1 MKNTQIAILGTGSMG
16 KAILSGLLAAGT
28 SPSNIRVTTK
38 SQASAEAISSTHG
51 IQAAALDSESTANSS
66 TAKDAELVILAVKP
80 NMILETLQEVAAV
93 LKPNCLV
100 VSVAAGITTAAM
112 ERQLSGNAAV
122 VRAMPN
128 TPSVVG
134 LGVTGISKG
143 SNVSDEQLDLAVKL
157 FSSVGKV
164 LVVDES
170 KIDALSTISGSGPA
184 YVFYFAEKLITAAKS
199 LGFSDQEASMMVKE
213 TFLGSATLLATS
225 SNSPEELREQVTSPN
240 GTTMQATGRFDAADL
255 EKVFIEATEAAL
267 ARAKELGK
275 VKP

>member
-38 SQASAEAISSTHG
+38 SQASADAITSSHG
-51 IQAAALDSESTANSS
+51 IQAAALESDSTANSS

-80 NMILETLQEVAAV
+80 VMILETLKEVSAV
-93 LKPNCLV
+93 LRPNCLV

-112 ERQLSGNAAV
+112 EQQLSGNAAV

-143 SNVSDEQLDLAVKL
+143 SKVSDEQLDLAVKL

-184 YVFYFAEKLITAAKS
+184 YVFYFAEKLIAAAKS
-199 LGFSDQEASMMVKE
+199 LGFSDSEASMMVKD

-225 SNSPEELREQVTSPN
+225 SSSPVELRKQVTSPN
-240 GTTMQATGRFDAADL
+240 GTTMQATGRFDEADL

>member
-1 MKNTQIAILGTGSMG
+1 MENTQIAILGTGSMG

-28 SPSNIRVTTK
+28 SPDSIRVSTK
-38 SQASAEAISSTHG
+38 SQASADAIAASYKVN
-51 IQAAALDSESTANSS
+51 AAALESDAIANSS
-66 TAKDAELVILAVKP
+66 TAKDADLVILAVKP
-80 NMILETLQEVAAV
+80 NMILETLREVTAD

-100 VSVAAGITTAAM
+100 VSVAAGITTGAM
-112 ERQLSGNAAV
+112 EQQLAGNAAV

-128 TPSVVG
+128 TPSIIG

-143 SNVSDEQLDLAVKL
+143 SNVTEEHLDLAVKL

-184 YVFYFAEKLITAAKS
+184 YVFYFAEKLIAAAKS
-199 LGFSDQEASMMVKE
+199 LGFSDSEASMMVKE

-225 SNSPEELREQVTSPN
+225 SNSPEELRQQVTSPN

-267 ARAKELGK
+267 ARAKELGR

>member
-1 MKNTQIAILGTGSMG
+1 METKQIAILGTGSMG
-16 KAILSGLLAAGT
+16 KAILSGMLAAGT
-28 SPSNIRVTTK
+28 SPANVRVTTK
-38 SQASAEAISSTHG
+38 SKASADAISSNHG
-51 IQAAALDSESTANSS
+51 VQATALDSDSAANSS
-66 TAKDAELVILAVKP
+66 AVKNADLVILAVKP
-80 NMILETLQEVAAV
+80 NMILETLSEVAAV
-93 LKPNCLV
+93 LKPDCLV

-112 ERQLSGNAAV
+112 EEQLSSNAAV

-128 TPSVVG
+128 TPSVLG

-143 SNVSDEQLDLAVKL
+143 SNVSAKQLDLAVEL

-199 LGFSDQEASMMVKE
+199 LGFSEQEASLMVKE

-225 SNSPEELREQVTSPN
+225 SSSPEELRQQVTSPN

-255 EKVFIEATEAAL
+255 ERVFIEATEAAL
-267 ARAKELGK
+267 ARAKELGR

>member
-1 MKNTQIAILGTGSMG
+1 MENTQIAILGTGSMG

-28 SPSNIRVTTK
+28 SPAKIRVTTK
-38 SQASAEAISSTHG
+38 SQSSADAISSAHG
-51 IQAAALDSESTANSS
+51 IQATALESGTSANAS
-66 TAKDAELVILAVKP
+66 TAKDSDLVILAVKP
-80 NMILETLQEVAAV
+80 NMILETLSEIAAA

-112 ERQLSGNAAV
+112 QDQLSGNAAV

-128 TPSVVG
+128 TPAVVG
-134 LGVTGISKG
+134 LGVTGISRG
-143 SNVSDEQLDLAVKL
+143 SNVSDQQLELAVKL

-225 SNSPEELREQVTSPN
+225 ASSPEDLRQQVTSPN
-240 GTTMQATGRFDAADL
+240 GTTMQATGRFDSADL

>member
-1 MKNTQIAILGTGSMG
+1 MENTQIAILGTGSMG
-16 KAILSGLLAAGT
+16 KAILSGLIASGSSAA
-28 SPSNIRVTTK
+28 NVRVTTK
-38 SQASAEAISSTHG
+38 SQASADAITSGHG
-51 IQAAALDSESTANSS
+51 IQAVAMESESTANSS
-66 TAKDAELVILAVKP
+66 TAKDADIVILSVKP
-80 NMILETLQEVAAV
+80 NMILETLKEIATS
-93 LKPNCLV
+93 LRPNCLV
-100 VSVAAGITTAAM
+100 VSVAAGITTKAM
-112 ERQLSGNAAV
+112 EEQLSGNAAV

-143 SNVSDEQLDLAVKL
+143 SNVSDQQLDLAVKL

-199 LGFSDQEASMMVKE
+199 LGFSDGEASLMVKE

-225 SNSPEELREQVTSPN
+225 ASSPEELRQQVTSPN

>member
-1 MKNTQIAILGTGSMG
+1 METKQIAILGTGSMG
-16 KAILSGLLAAGT
+16 KAILSGILAAGT
-28 SPSNIRVTTK
+28 SPADVRVTTK
-38 SQASAEAISSTHG
+38 SKATADAIFSNHGVQATSLESNSA
-51 IQAAALDSESTANSS
+51 ANSS
-66 TAKDAELVILAVKP
+66 AAKDADLVILAVKP
-80 NMILETLQEVAAV
+80 NMILETLNEVAAV
-93 LKPNCLV
+93 LKPDCLV

-112 ERQLSGNAAV
+112 EEQLSGNAAV

-143 SNVSDEQLDLAVKL
+143 SNVSAKQLDLAIEL

-184 YVFYFAEKLITAAKS
+184 YVFYFAEKLITAAKY
-199 LGFSDQEASMMVKE
+199 LGFSEQEASLMVKE

-225 SNSPEELREQVTSPN
+225 SSSPEELRQQVTSPN

-255 EKVFIEATEAAL
+255 ERVFIEATEAAL
-267 ARAKELGK
+267 ARAKELGR

>member
-1 MKNTQIAILGTGSMG
+1 METKQIAILGTGSMG
-16 KAILSGLLAAGT
+16 KAILSGMLAAGT
-28 SPSNIRVTTK
+28 SPVNVRVTTK
-38 SQASAEAISSTHG
+38 SKTSADAISSNHG
-51 IQAAALDSESTANSS
+51 VQATALESDSAANSS
-66 TAKDAELVILAVKP
+66 AAKGADLVILAVKP
-80 NMILETLQEVAAV
+80 NMILETLSEVAAV
-93 LKPNCLV
+93 LKPDCLV

-112 ERQLSGNAAV
+112 EEQLSGNTAV

-143 SNVSDEQLDLAVKL
+143 SNVSAKQLDLAVEL

-199 LGFSDQEASMMVKE
+199 LGFSEQEASLMVKE

-225 SNSPEELREQVTSPN
+225 SSSPEELRQQVTSPN

-255 EKVFIEATEAAL
+255 ERVFIEATEAAL
-267 ARAKELGK
+267 ARAKELGR

>member
-1 MKNTQIAILGTGSMG
+1 MENKQIAILGTGSMG

-28 SPSNIRVTTK
+28 SPANVRVTTK
-38 SQASAEAISSTHG
+38 SQVSAEAIASSHG
-51 IQAAALDSESTANSS
+51 IQATAFESNSAANSLA
-66 TAKDAELVILAVKP
+66 AKDAGLVILAVKP
-80 NMILETLQEVAAV
+80 NMIVETIKEIAAA

-112 ERQLSGNAAV
+112 EQELSGQVAV

-143 SNVSDEQLDLAVKL
+143 SNVTDQQLDLAIKL

-199 LGFSDQEASMMVKE
+199 LGFSEQEASLMAKE

-225 SNSPEELREQVTSPN
+225 SSSPQELRQQVTSPN

>member
-1 MKNTQIAILGTGSMG
+1 MENKQIAILGTGSMG

-28 SPSNIRVTTK
+28 SPAKIRVTTK
-38 SQASAEAISSTHG
+38 SQSSAEAISSNHG
-51 IQAAALDSESTANSS
+51 IRATALESDTSANVSS
-66 TAKDAELVILAVKP
+66 AKDADLVILAVKP
-80 NMILETLQEVAAV
+80 VMILETLKEIAAV
-93 LKPNCLV
+93 LKTNCLV

-112 ERQLSGNAAV
+112 EQQITGNAAV

-143 SNVSDEQLDLAVKL
+143 SNVTDEQLDLAVTL

-225 SNSPEELREQVTSPN
+225 SSSPEELRQQVTSPN
-240 GTTMQATGRFDAADL
+240 GTTMQATGRFDSADL
-255 EKVFIEATEAAL
+255 EKIFVEATEAAL

-275 VKP
+275 VIP

>member
-1 MKNTQIAILGTGSMG
+1 METKQIAILGTGSMG
-16 KAILSGLLAAGT
+16 KAILSGLLSAGT
-28 SPSNIRVTTK
+28 SPSNVRVTTK
-38 SQASAEAISSTHG
+38 SKASADTISSNHAV
-51 IQAAALDSESTANSS
+51 QATALESDSAANSS
-66 TAKDAELVILAVKP
+66 SVKDADLVILAVKP
-80 NMILETLQEVAAV
+80 NMILETLKDVASA

-112 ERQLSGNAAV
+112 EEQLSGNAAV

-128 TPSVVG
+128 TPSIVG

-143 SNVSDEQLDLAVKL
+143 SNVSAEQLNLAVEL

-199 LGFSDQEASMMVKE
+199 LGFSEQEASLMVKE

-225 SNSPEELREQVTSPN
+225 SSSPEELRQQVTSPN

-255 EKVFIEATEAAL
+255 ERVFIEATEAAL
-267 ARAKELGK
+267 ARAKELGR

>member
-28 SPSNIRVTTK
+28 SPTNIRVTTK

-51 IQAAALDSESTANSS
+51 IQAAALDSESTSNSS

-80 NMILETLQEVAAV
+80 NMILETLKEVAAV

-225 SNSPEELREQVTSPN
+225 SSSPEELRQQVTSPN

>member
-1 MKNTQIAILGTGSMG
+1 METKQIAILGTGSMG
-16 KAILSGLLAAGT
+16 KAILSGMLATGT
-28 SPSNIRVTTK
+28 SPANVRVTTK
-38 SQASAEAISSTHG
+38 SKASADAIFSNHG
-51 IQAAALDSESTANSS
+51 VQATALESDTAANSS
-66 TAKDAELVILAVKP
+66 AAKGADLVILAVKP
-80 NMILETLQEVAAV
+80 NMILETLGEVASV
-93 LKPNCLV
+93 LKPYCLV

-112 ERQLSGNAAV
+112 EEQLSGNAAV

-143 SNVSDEQLDLAVKL
+143 SNVSAKQLDLAVEL

-199 LGFSDQEASMMVKE
+199 LGFSEQEASLMVKE

-225 SNSPEELREQVTSPN
+225 SSSPEELRQQVTSPN

-255 EKVFIEATEAAL
+255 ERVFIEATEAAL
-267 ARAKELGK
+267 ARAKELGR

>member
-1 MKNTQIAILGTGSMG
+1 MKTKQIAILGTGSMG
-16 KAILSGLLAAGT
+16 QAILSGLLAAGT
-28 SPSNIRVTTK
+28 SPANIRVTTK
-38 SQASAEAISSTHG
+38 SKASADAISSNHG
-51 IQAAALDSESTANSS
+51 VQATALESDSAANSLS
-66 TAKDAELVILAVKP
+66 AKDADLVILAVKP
-80 NMILETLQEVAAV
+80 NMILETLKDVASG

-112 ERQLSGNAAV
+112 QEQLSGNSAV

-143 SNVSDEQLDLAVKL
+143 SNVTEQQLDLAVKL

-199 LGFSDQEASMMVKE
+199 LGFSETEASLMVKE

-225 SNSPEELREQVTSPN
+225 SSTPEELRQQVSSPN

>member
-1 MKNTQIAILGTGSMG
+1 MENTQIAILGTGSMG
-16 KAILSGLLAAGT
+16 KAILSGLIASGSSAA
-28 SPSNIRVTTK
+28 NVRVTTK
-38 SQASAEAISSTHG
+38 SQASADAITSGHG
-51 IQAAALDSESTANSS
+51 IQAVAMESESTANSS
-66 TAKDAELVILAVKP
+66 TAKDADIVILSVKP
-80 NMILETLQEVAAV
+80 NMILETLKEIATS

-100 VSVAAGITTAAM
+100 VSVAAGITTKAM
-112 ERQLSGNAAV
+112 EEQLSGNAAV

-143 SNVSDEQLDLAVKL
+143 SNVSDQQLDLAVKL

-199 LGFSDQEASMMVKE
+199 LGFSDSEASLMVKE

-225 SNSPEELREQVTSPN
+225 ASSPEELRQQVTSPN

-267 ARAKELGK
+267 ARAKELGR

>member
-1 MKNTQIAILGTGSMG
+1 METKQIAILGTGSMG

-28 SPSNIRVTTK
+28 IPANVRVTTK
-38 SQASAEAISSTHG
+38 SKASADALSSNHG
-51 IQAAALDSESTANSS
+51 VQATALESDSAANSS
-66 TAKDAELVILAVKP
+66 SAKDADLVILAVKP
-80 NMILETLQEVAAV
+80 NMILETLNDVASV
-93 LKPNCLV
+93 LKPDCLV

-112 ERQLSGNAAV
+112 EEQLSGNAAV

-143 SNVSDEQLDLAVKL
+143 SNVSAEQLNLAVEL

-199 LGFSDQEASMMVKE
+199 LGFSEQEASLMVKE
-213 TFLGSATLLATS
+213 TFLGSATLLSTS
-225 SNSPEELREQVTSPN
+225 SNSPEELRKQVTSPN

-255 EKVFIEATEAAL
+255 ERVFIEATEAAL
-267 ARAKELGK
+267 ARAKELGR
-275 VKP
+275 VKT

>member
-1 MKNTQIAILGTGSMG
+1 METKQIAILGTGSMG
-16 KAILSGLLAAGT
+16 KSILSGLLAAGT
-28 SPSNIRVTTK
+28 SPANVRVTTK
-38 SQASAEAISSTHG
+38 SKVSADTISSNHG
-51 IQAAALDSESTANSS
+51 VQATALESESAANSS
-66 TAKDAELVILAVKP
+66 AVKNADLVILAVKP
-80 NMILETLQEVAAV
+80 NMILETLSEVASV
-93 LKPNCLV
+93 LKPDCLV

-112 ERQLSGNAAV
+112 EEQLTGIAAV

-143 SNVSDEQLDLAVKL
+143 SNVSDEQLDAAVEL

-199 LGFSDQEASMMVKE
+199 LGFSEQEASLMVKE

-225 SNSPEELREQVTSPN
+225 SSSPEELRQQVTSPN

-255 EKVFIEATEAAL
+255 ERVFIEATEAAL
-267 ARAKELGK
+267 ARAKELGR

>member
-1 MKNTQIAILGTGSMG
+1 METKQIAILGTGSMG
-16 KAILSGLLAAGT
+16 KAILSGILAAGT
-28 SPSNIRVTTK
+28 SPADVRVTTK
-38 SQASAEAISSTHG
+38 SKATADAIFSNHGVQATSLESNSA
-51 IQAAALDSESTANSS
+51 ANSS
-66 TAKDAELVILAVKP
+66 AAKDADLVILAVKP
-80 NMILETLQEVAAV
+80 NMILETLSEVAAV
-93 LKPNCLV
+93 LKPDCLV

-112 ERQLSGNAAV
+112 EEQLSGNEAV

-143 SNVSDEQLDLAVKL
+143 SNVSAKQLDLAVEL
-157 FSSVGKV
+157 FASVGKV

-184 YVFYFAEKLITAAKS
+184 YVFYFAEKLITAAKY
-199 LGFSDQEASMMVKE
+199 LGFSEQEASLMVKE

-225 SNSPEELREQVTSPN
+225 SSSPEELRQQVTSPN

-255 EKVFIEATEAAL
+255 ERVFIEATEAAL
-267 ARAKELGK
+267 ARAKELGR

>member
-1 MKNTQIAILGTGSMG
+1 MEIKQIAILGTGSMG
-16 KAILSGLLAAGT
+16 TAILSGILAAGT
-28 SPSNIRVTTK
+28 SPADVRVTTK
-38 SQASAEAISSTHG
+38 SKATADAIFSNHGVQATSLESNSA
-51 IQAAALDSESTANSS
+51 ANSS
-66 TAKDAELVILAVKP
+66 AAKDADLVILAVKP
-80 NMILETLQEVAAV
+80 NMILETLSEVAAV
-93 LKPNCLV
+93 LKPDCLV

-112 ERQLSGNAAV
+112 EEQLSGNTAV

-143 SNVSDEQLDLAVKL
+143 SNVSDEKLDLAIEL

-184 YVFYFAEKLITAAKS
+184 YVFYFAEKLITAAKY
-199 LGFSDQEASMMVKE
+199 LGFSEQEASLMVKE

-225 SNSPEELREQVTSPN
+225 SSSPEELRQQVTSPN

-255 EKVFIEATEAAL
+255 ERVFIEATEAAL

>member
-38 SQASAEAISSTHG
+38 SQASADAITSSHG
-51 IQAAALDSESTANSS
+51 IQAAALESDSTANSS

-80 NMILETLQEVAAV
+80 VMILETLKEVSAV

-112 ERQLSGNAAV
+112 EQQLSGNAAV

-134 LGVTGISKG
+134 LGVTGISRG
-143 SNVSDEQLDLAVKL
+143 SKVSDEQLDLAVKL

-184 YVFYFAEKLITAAKS
+184 YVFYFAEKLIAAAKS
-199 LGFSDQEASMMVKE
+199 LGFSDSEASMMVKD

-225 SNSPEELREQVTSPN
+225 SSSPEELRQQVSSPN
-240 GTTMQATGRFDAADL
+240 GTTMQATGRFDEADL

>member
-1 MKNTQIAILGTGSMG
+1 METKQIAILGTGSMG
-16 KAILSGLLAAGT
+16 KAILSGMLATGT
-28 SPSNIRVTTK
+28 SPANVRVTTNSK
-38 SQASAEAISSTHG
+38 ASADAISSNHG
-51 IQAAALDSESTANSS
+51 VQATALESDSAANSS
-66 TAKDAELVILAVKP
+66 AAKDADLVILAVKP
-80 NMILETLQEVAAV
+80 NMILETLKEVAAV
-93 LKPNCLV
+93 LKPDCLV
-100 VSVAAGITTAAM
+100 ISVAAGITTAAM
-112 ERQLSGNAAV
+112 EEQLSGNAAV

-143 SNVSDEQLDLAVKL
+143 SNVSAKQLDLAIEL
-157 FSSVGKV
+157 FASVGKV

-199 LGFSDQEASMMVKE
+199 LGFSESEASLMVKE

-225 SNSPEELREQVTSPN
+225 SSSPEELRQQVTSPN

-255 EKVFIEATEAAL
+255 ERVFIEATEAAL
-267 ARAKELGK
+267 ARAKELGR

>member
-1 MKNTQIAILGTGSMG
+1 MENTQIAILGTGSMG

-28 SPSNIRVTTK
+28 SPKSIRVTTNSK
-38 SQASAEAISSTHG
+38 ASAEAISSSHG
-51 IQAAALDSESTANSS
+51 VQATALESDSTANSS
-66 TAKDAELVILAVKP
+66 SAKDADLVILAVKP
-80 NMILETLQEVAAV
+80 NMILETLEEVGAA

-100 VSVAAGITTAAM
+100 VSVAAGITTTAM
-112 ERQLSGNAAV
+112 ELQLAGSPAV

-134 LGVTGISKG
+134 LGVTGISRG
-143 SNVSDEQLDLAVKL
+143 SNVTDQQLDLAVKI

-184 YVFYFAEKLITAAKS
+184 YVFYFAEKLIAAAKS
-199 LGFSDQEASMMVKE
+199 LGFSDQEASLMVKE

-225 SNSPEELREQVTSPN
+225 SSSPEELRKQVTSPN
-240 GTTMQATGRFDAADL
+240 GTTMQATGRFDAADF

>member
-1 MKNTQIAILGTGSMG
+1 METKQIAILGTGSMG
-16 KAILSGLLAAGT
+16 KAILAGLIQSGT
-28 SPSNIRVTTK
+28 KPTNIRVTTK
-38 SQASAEAISSTHG
+38 TQASADAVFSAQG
-51 IQAAALDSESTANSS
+51 IQAISLEKDSAANTSAV
-66 TAKDAELVILAVKP
+66 KDAELVILAVKP
-80 NMILETLQEVAAV
+80 NLILETLKEVATDI
-93 LKPNCLV
+93 KPGSLV
-100 VSVAAGITTAAM
+100 VSVAAGITTEAM
-112 ERQLSGNAAV
+112 EEVLGGQVAV

-128 TPSVVG
+128 TPSVLG
-134 LGVTGISKG
+134 LGVTGVSAG
-143 SNVSDEQLDLAVKL
+143 SNVSKDQLELAVKL

-225 SNSPEELREQVTSPN
+225 SRTPEELRQQVTSPN

-255 EKVFIEATEAAL
+255 ERVFIEATEAAL

-275 VKP
+275 ITP

>member
-1 MKNTQIAILGTGSMG
+1 
-16 KAILSGLLAAGT
+16 
-28 SPSNIRVTTK
+28 
-38 SQASAEAISSTHG
+38 
-51 IQAAALDSESTANSS
+51 
-66 TAKDAELVILAVKP
+66 
-80 NMILETLQEVAAV
+80 MILETLSEVAAV
-93 LKPNCLV
+93 LKPDCLV
-100 VSVAAGITTAAM
+100 VSVAAGITTSAM
-112 ERQLSGNAAV
+112 EEQLSGNAAV

-143 SNVSDEQLDLAVKL
+143 SNVSDEQLELAIEL

-199 LGFSDQEASMMVKE
+199 LGFSEQEASLMVKE

-225 SNSPEELREQVTSPN
+225 SSSPEELRQQVTSPN

-255 EKVFIEATEAAL
+255 ERVFIEATEAAL
-267 ARAKELGK
+267 ARAKELGR

>member
-1 MKNTQIAILGTGSMG
+1 METNQIAILGTGSMG
-16 KAILSGLLAAGT
+16 KAILAGLVESGT
-28 SPSNIRVTTK
+28 KPTKIRVTTK
-38 SQASAEAISSTHG
+38 TQESADAISSAQGVEAISLEKD
-51 IQAAALDSESTANSS
+51 AAANA
-66 TAKDAELVILAVKP
+66 AAVKDAELVILAVKP
-80 NMILETLQEVAAV
+80 NLILETLKIVATE
-93 LKPNCLV
+93 LKPGSLV
-100 VSVAAGITTAAM
+100 VSVAAGITTKAM
-112 ERQLSGNAAV
+112 EEVLGGQVAV

-128 TPSVVG
+128 TPSVLG
-134 LGVTGISKG
+134 LGVTGISAG
-143 SNVSDEQLDLAVKL
+143 SNVSKEQLELAVKL

-199 LGFSDQEASMMVKE
+199 LGFSDQEASLMVKE

-225 SNSPEELREQVTSPN
+225 PSSPEELRQQVTSPN
-240 GTTMQATGRFDAADL
+240 GTTMQATGRFDKADL

>member
-1 MKNTQIAILGTGSMG
+1 MENTQIAILGTGSMG

-28 SPSNIRVTTK
+28 SPANIRVTTK
-38 SQASAEAISSTHG
+38 SQSSADAISSAHG
-51 IQAAALDSESTANSS
+51 IQATALESDTSANAAS
-66 TAKDAELVILAVKP
+66 AKDADLVILAVKP
-80 NMILETLQEVAAV
+80 NMILETLKEVALS
-93 LKPNCLV
+93 LKPNCLI
-100 VSVAAGITTAAM
+100 VSVAAGITTIAM
-112 ERQLSGNAAV
+112 QEQLSGTAAV
-122 VRAMPN
+122 IRAMPN

-134 LGVTGISKG
+134 LGVTGISRG
-143 SNVSDEQLDLAVKL
+143 SNVSDQQLEIAVKL

-225 SNSPEELREQVTSPN
+225 ASSPEELRQQVTSPN
-240 GTTMQATGRFDAADL
+240 GTTMQATGRFDSADL

>member
-1 MKNTQIAILGTGSMG
+1 MENTRIAILGTGSMG
-16 KAILSGLLAAGT
+16 KAILSGLVAAGT
-28 SPSNIRVTTK
+28 SPANIRVTTK
-38 SQASAEAISSTHG
+38 SQSSAQALATSHG
-51 IQAAALDSESTANSS
+51 IKATALESDSAANSLA
-66 TAKDAELVILAVKP
+66 AKDADLVILAVKP
-80 NMILETLQEVAAV
+80 NMILETLKEVASV

-100 VSVAAGITTAAM
+100 VSVAAGITTQAM
-112 ERQLSGNAAV
+112 EEALSGNQAV

-143 SNVSDEQLDLAVKL
+143 LNVSDEQLANAVKL

-199 LGFSDQEASMMVKE
+199 LGFSDSEASMMVKE

-225 SNSPEELREQVTSPN
+225 ASSPVELRQQVTSPN

>member
-1 MKNTQIAILGTGSMG
+1 METKQIAILGTGSMG
-16 KAILSGLLAAGT
+16 KAILSGILAAGT
-28 SPSNIRVTTK
+28 SPADVRVTTK
-38 SQASAEAISSTHG
+38 SKASADAIFSNHG
-51 IQAAALDSESTANSS
+51 VQATSLESNSAANSS
-66 TAKDAELVILAVKP
+66 AAKDADLVILAVKP
-80 NMILETLQEVAAV
+80 NMILETLSEVAAV
-93 LKPNCLV
+93 LKPDCLV

-112 ERQLSGNAAV
+112 EEQLSGNEAV

-143 SNVSDEQLDLAVKL
+143 SNVSAKQLDLAVEL

-199 LGFSDQEASMMVKE
+199 LGFSEQEASLMVKE

-225 SNSPEELREQVTSPN
+225 SSSPEELRQQVTSPN

-255 EKVFIEATEAAL
+255 ERVFIEATEAAL
-267 ARAKELGK
+267 ARAKELGR